1 MGIGKLGWKGI
12 IPNHA
17 VKMSTLIGKILTE
30 RLIKPH
36 ELFLRVDPNEIS
48 HQIQDLIDIKAK
60 EIIKDIIAT
69 ENPVLWSLL
78 SEDIKKLSKKKF
90 VRKFQNKL

>member
-1 MGIGKLGWKGI
+1 MQWLNDLIQNHPDLVKFISIPVTCAFVGWITNYIAVKMIFHPAEFWGISKLGWKGI

-48 HQIQDLIDIKAK
+48 
-60 EIIKDIIAT
+60 
-69 ENPVLWSLL
+69 
-78 SEDIKKLSKKKF
+78 
-90 VRKFQNKL
+90 